1 MPSTDTWRLIMTV
14 LKAVE
19 NFDSLPDSA
28 YIRIKDLE
36 VLLAMSESTI
46 RRRIQAGQIPKAKN
60 LSTRVAAYNVGEV
73 RQALANL

>member
-1 MPSTDTWRLIMTV
+1 MT
-14 LKAVE
+14 AVRNIE

-28 YIRIKDLE
+28 YIRIKDLQ

-46 RRRIQAGQIPKAKN
+46 RRRIQAGLIPKAKN

>member
-1 MPSTDTWRLIMTV
+1 MTAV
-14 LKAVE
+14 RNVE

-28 YIRIKDLE
+28 YIRIKDLQ

-46 RRRIQAGQIPKAKN
+46 RKTHSSWPDSQGQKPFHQ
-60 LSTRVAAYNVGEV
+60 VAAYNVGEV

>member
-1 MPSTDTWRLIMTV
+1 MTA
-14 LKAVE
+14 LKTVV

-28 YIRIKDLE
+28 YIRIKDLQ

-46 RRRIQAGQIPKAKN
+46 RRRIQAGIIPKAKN

-73 RQALANL
+73 RQALAKL

>member
-1 MPSTDTWRLIMTV
+1 MIMT
-14 LKAVE
+14 AVRNIE

-28 YIRIKDLE
+28 YIRIKDLQ

-46 RRRIQAGQIPKAKN
+46 RRRIQAGLIPKAKN